1 MVTTMSHNWKN
12 VLITPTSTI
21 LEALGVIN
29 KEALKVALVVDT
41 NGHLVGVVTDGDVRR
56 GLLNGLSL
64 HDTVIKIMNTSPT
77 TAEVGLQREELISL
91 MESKCI
97 LSIPLI
103 DNGLVVGL
111 ETIQS
116 LLSKPTYDNPIFIMA
131 GGLGTRLRPL
141 TNLCPKPMLKV
152 GGKPLLEIL
161 INQFLKAGFINIYI
175 STHYMPEQITSYFGD
190 GSSWGANIQ
199 YVHEE
204 TPLGT
209 GGALG
214 LLPADTPPLPL
225 IMINGDV
232 LTTVDFNRLLDFHN
246 KYQPTATMCVREY
259 DYQIPY
265 GVINGD
271 GHHIINMQEK
281 PILRYLV
288 NAGIY
293 VVSPDLFMNM
303 PKNERIDM
311 PTLLEQQIEKQA
323 DVLMFPINE
332 YWLDIG
338 RIDDFNKAQID
349 IKDL

>member
-12 VLITPTSTI
+12 VLITPSSTI

-199 YVHEE
+199 YVHED

-214 LLPADTPPLPL
+214 LLPADTP
-225 IMINGDV
+225 
-232 LTTVDFNRLLDFHN
+232 LTTYHD
-246 KYQPTATMCVREY
+246 
-259 DYQIPY
+259 
-265 GVINGD
+265 
-271 GHHIINMQEK
+271 
-281 PILRYLV
+281 
-288 NAGIY
+288 
-293 VVSPDLFMNM
+293 
-303 PKNERIDM
+303 
-311 PTLLEQQIEKQA
+311 
-323 DVLMFPINE
+323 
-332 YWLDIG
+332 
-338 RIDDFNKAQID
+338 
-349 IKDL
+349 